1 MNILQKVSN
10 ALFGKKTGDP
20 TAQTVT
26 VHPQS
31 EGWEILGNMG
41 GSNASQA
48 MRVAAVY
55 ACVRLLAGGLSM
67 LPIYQYRITDKGRKR
82 VYGSDLERLLN
93 LEPAPMYSAAAHWEG
108 VMADILLRGDAFTY
122 INRTRT
128 GKVLELVP
136 LDWGSVSI
144 RRDYSVWPNRLKY
157 YICDGMRT
165 WGCDSDDMLH
175 FPGFG
180 FDGERSMSV
189 LAYAACN
196 AVKNAS
202 AMDKFAGSFFERG
215 ANPSIVLTTEKAM
228 SEDLIEKTRQ
238 EFVKRYSGVE
248 NMNAH
253 PLVLTEGL
261 KAEKLTISA
270 ADAQLIEARQFQVVD
285 IARAFGVPPH
295 MIGETSA
302 STSWGSGIESMNRAF
317 VTFSLN
323 PHLKRIEQELNRK
336 LIGKNQFFEVDREA
350 LMVGDSKAQS
360 DYMKA
365 MLGGPGSGPG
375 IMTVNEVRR
384 MKNLPPI
391 NGLADQ
397 LYDPRIQPNQ
407 SSKNENLRT
416 SEKDSKGSGA

>member
-1 MNILQKVSN
+1 MSLIGNIKK
-10 ALFGKKTGDP
+10 LFKKENGDP
-20 TAQTVT
+20 TAQTIRIEPKST
-26 VHPQS
+26 
-31 EGWEILGNMG
+31 GYEIFSGVG
-41 GSNASQA
+41 AGVSPSTA
-48 MRVAAVY
+48 MSVSAVY

-67 LPIYQYRITDKGRKR
+67 LPIYQYRSTDAGRKR
-82 VYGSDLERLLN
+82 IYGSDLERMLN

-122 INRTRT
+122 IHHNRIGR
-128 GKVLELVP
+128 VLELIP
-136 LDWGSVSI
+136 LPWEAVSVE
-144 RRDYSVWPNRLKY
+144 RDMSVWPNRLKY
-157 YICDGMRT
+157 YISDGLRT

-180 FDGERSMSV
+180 FNGVRSMSV
-189 LAYAACN
+189 IAFAARN
-196 AVKNAS
+196 ATKNAI
-202 AMDKFAGSFFERG
+202 AMDKYAGSFFEKG
-215 ANPSIVLTTEKAM
+215 ANPSIVLTTERTVD
-228 SEDLIEKTRQ
+228 EDLAERLRR
-238 EFVKRYSGVE
+238 EFVERYSGE
-248 NMNAH
+248 DNMNAL
-253 PLVLTEGL
+253 PLILSEGV

-336 LIGKNQFFEVDREA
+336 LLGRNQFFEVSRES
-350 LMVGDSKAQS
+350 LMVGDSKAQA

-375 IMTVNEVRR
+375 IMTVDEVRR
-384 MKNLPPI
+384 MKNLPPKG
-391 NGLADQ
+391 GLSAE
-397 LYDPRIQPNQ
+397 LYDPRIQIQKTPQ
-407 SSKNENLRT
+407 DKNDAKTL
-416 SEKDSKGSGA
+416 

>member
-1 MNILQKVSN
+1 MSIFSKIAKVFSSEK
-10 ALFGKKTGDP
+10 AEDP
-20 TAQTVT
+20 TAKTVSIS
-26 VHPQS
+26 QS
-31 EGWEILGNMG
+31 SSQGWEIF
-41 GSNASQA
+41 GSSGCATPAMA

-55 ACVRLLAGGLSM
+55 ACVRLLAGGLAM
-67 LPIYQYRITDKGRKR
+67 LPIHQYRVTSEGRKR
-82 VYGSDLERLLN
+82 MYGSDLERLLN
-93 LEPAPMYSAAAHWEG
+93 LEPSPMYSAAAHWEG

-122 INRTRT
+122 INRSST

-136 LDWGSVSI
+136 LDWESVSI
-144 RRDYSVWPNRLKY
+144 RRDRSVWPNRLKY
-157 YICDGMRT
+157 YVCDGLRT

-180 FDGERSMSV
+180 FNGERSMSV
-189 LAYAACN
+189 IAWAASN
-196 AVKNAS
+196 AVINAS
-202 AMDKFAGSFFERG
+202 SMDKFAGSFFERG
-215 ANPSIVLTTEKAM
+215 ANPSIVLTTDKTM
-228 SEDLIEKTRQ
+228 SEDLIEKMRT
-238 EFVKRYSGVE
+238 EFEKRYAGKD

-336 LIGKNQFFEVDREA
+336 LLGKNQFFEVDRES

-365 MLGGPGSGPG
+365 MLGGPGAGPG

-384 MKNLPPI
+384 MKNLPPLD
-391 NGLADQ
+391 GLANEI
-397 LYDPRIQPNQ
+397 YDPRIQPTKEPQ
-407 SSKNENLRT
+407 E
-416 SEKDSKGSGA
+416 EPEE